1 MMNCFA
7 ACVSSQRS
15 CLSARRRLSAA
26 ICRSMIHQL
35 CGLFQ
40 IVVLLC
46 GFNLAVDLLNL
57 FTQLLHAANRVLFVF
72 PLRFHGVELVAL
84 FGQLLLQLTEPSL

>member
-1 MMNCFA
+1 
-7 ACVSSQRS
+7 
-15 CLSARRRLSAA
+15 
-26 ICRSMIHQL
+26 MIHQL